1 EDAGQTVLGYVSA
14 LNIHGGD
21 TALLGTKQT
30 ASLTDAVFANSTFA
44 HVLDYDDDSLVTNNH
59 PSSLLV
65 PTLLSCTSKK
75 RLDGADVLTAYV
87 AGLETQYHLA
97 HEYDLE
103 WHVESGWHATPTLGI
118 FGVVAAT
125 ANLLDLSPEETE
137 HAFNIASSMPAGLRQ
152 NFGTMTKPLHVG
164 HAARSGLTAVLLASE
179 GFTADKRAFDEFV
192 SLYMG
197 GHDDTRPELELEH
210 DWLSLYDTTY
220 HLKKY
225 PCCGNA
231 HAAIAGALELS
242 QDYEFSTNE
251 IHAVTILAP
260 EFTKSDLQYP
270 NPSSGLE
277 AKFSME
283 YAVAKALVEGELVLG
298 DFTDEQLDNEIVE
311 DLRQR
316 ILYEGN
322 KDIPF
327 GDFETTVEIEL
338 QCGTTLQTVCHEPPG
353 THENPLTDSE
363 IESKFMNCA
372 TQTVG
377 RTAAARALEQLLN
390 LRNVSDVSK
399 ICDSLRR

>member
-1 EDAGQTVLGYVSA
+1 M
-14 LNIHGGD
+14 
-21 TALLGTKQT
+21 
-30 ASLTDAVFANSTFA
+30 
-44 HVLDYDDDSLVTNNH
+44 LDYDDDSLVTNNH